1 MYGKGVVSG
10 GVLGPCSGGRG
21 AVSGHGGMSA
31 AHGIDGQS
39 RDELGGRDDAEGP
52 GGHAWGRGQARA
64 GRELMASR
72 PHGQHSPIWALT
84 AIAEYPVGNL
94 LFNGISN
101 THILFWDRHTVPEYS
116 KKCCTYRVLS
126 CLLQI

>member
-21 AVSGHGGMSA
+21 AVSGHGGVSA

-39 RDELGGRDDAEGP
+39 RDELGGLDDAEGP

-64 GRELMASR
+64 GRELMASW
-72 PHGQHSPIWALT
+72 PHGQHSPIWALP
-84 AIAEYPVGNL
+84 AMAEYPVSYL
-94 LFNGISN
+94 LLNGIGN
-101 THILFWDRHTVPEYS
+101 THILF
-116 KKCCTYRVLS
+116 
-126 CLLQI
+126 